1 MKLTS
6 AQVERTLVQ
15 RDAKV
20 VPDGHPMVSQLNG
33 LFGDHTYFLDESGL
47 TIIEPSEA
55 AGAGKAAGQVV
66 HLANW
71 ADENLTRLAPHE
83 PEPTGEVV
91 ALVAL
96 Q

>member
-6 AQVERTLVQ
+6 AQVEHTLAQ

-20 VPDGHPMVSQLNG
+20 VPEGHPMVSQLNG
-33 LFGDHTYFLDESGL
+33 LFGEHTYFLDDTGL
-47 TIIEPSEA
+47 TIVEPSEGD
-55 AGAGKAAGQVV
+55 GAEKAAGQVV

-71 ADENLTRLAPHE
+71 TDENLTKLAPHE

-91 ALVAL
+91 ALGAM